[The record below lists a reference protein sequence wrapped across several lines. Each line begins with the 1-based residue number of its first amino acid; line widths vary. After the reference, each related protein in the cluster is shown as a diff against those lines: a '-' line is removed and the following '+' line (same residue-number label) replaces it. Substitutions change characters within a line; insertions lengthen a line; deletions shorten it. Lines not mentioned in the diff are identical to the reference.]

1 MFSKQ
6 PSQNGPAAGS
16 TSRFLWE
23 FDSLLAVSTDILNEV
38 FTTVPEQLIG
48 LFL

>member
-1 MFSKQ
+1 MQ
-6 PSQNGPAAGS
+6 PSQNGPAADS
-16 TSRFLWE
+16 MSRLLWE
-23 FDSLLAVSTDILNEV
+23 FDRLLAISTVILNEV